1 MTDTTI
7 HGGNILAL
15 KYFDQL
21 RAEVI
26 EHDETKATS
35 ESRMIQIRFL
45 LVEQAQ
51 MQRELDSLRKQLGL
65 I

>member
-1 MTDTTI
+1 MTPTDNTSPYRKCYI
-7 HGGNILAL
+7 AW
-15 KYFDQL
+15 KK
-21 RAEVI
+21 EVI

-35 ESRMIQIRFL
+35 EGRMIQIRFL